1 MNSKAQNYIDTLQLL
16 PHPEG
21 GWYRE
26 TYRCAESTPAPQL
39 PARYGGERSHSTA
52 IYFLL
57 PGETFSAWHR
67 IKADEVWH
75 HYDGDAVEVYV
86 LDAVGT
92 LRIIKLGKD
101 LTAGEAPQ
109 AVVMHGDWFAS
120 RCAVPDGYALVGC
133 TVAPGFDFADFE
145 MAERAAL
152 TAQYPQHEAI
162 IRELT
167 RG

>member
-1 MNSKAQNYIDTLQLL
+1 MNSKAQNYIDTLELL

-26 TYRCAESTPAPQL
+26 TYRCAESTAAAHL
-39 PARYGGERSHSTA
+39 PARYHGDRSHSTA

-75 HYDGDAVEVYV
+75 HYDGDAVEIFVINEDGELSV
-86 LDAVGT
+86 
-92 LRIIKLGKD
+92 IKLGKD
-101 LTAGEAPQ
+101 ISAGELPQ
-109 AVVMHGDWFAS
+109 AVVAHGDWFAS
-120 RCAVPDGYALVGC
+120 RCAVRDGYALVGC

-145 MAERAAL
+145 MAEREAL
-152 TAQYPQHEAI
+152 TAQYPQHAEI
-162 IRELT
+162 ITELT
-167 RG
+167 RV